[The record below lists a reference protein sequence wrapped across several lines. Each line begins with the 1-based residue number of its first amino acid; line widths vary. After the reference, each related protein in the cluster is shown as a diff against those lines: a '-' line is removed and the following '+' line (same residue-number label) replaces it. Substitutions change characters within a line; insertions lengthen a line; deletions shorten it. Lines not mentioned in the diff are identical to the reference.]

1 MQDPEKA
8 PEKKEEIKSD
18 SKSQKQDTKPQ
29 NESEILKNDEI
40 ITTEIKQKDEN
51 EIKEEN
57 PEKNE
62 KENNSDENKENL
74 EEKENEQKPGFR
86 IEAKG
91 AIKDDKDPI
100 NDTKKEDSTNPR
112 YLLSQMYQ
120 RCDPSKQKDIIITK
134 SEVIFMLGDTQRISI
149 AKVNG
154 KIELDFRSFHFD
166 DVMFLAKYGLNMNLK
181 DWDNLKKKMNLID
194 EAIYKLTH

>member
-1 MQDPEKA
+1 MKD

-18 SKSQKQDTKPQ
+18 SKSQEPETKPQ
-29 NESEILKNDEI
+29 NDPEISKNDEI

>member
-1 MQDPEKA
+1 MKD

-18 SKSQKQDTKPQ
+18 SKSQEPETKPQ
-29 NESEILKNDEI
+29 NVPEISKNDEI

-120 RCDPSKQKDIIITK
+120 RCDPSKQKDIVITK

>member
-1 MQDPEKA
+1 M
-8 PEKKEEIKSD
+8 KKEESIKEPKQKEQEKE
-18 SKSQKQDTKPQ
+18 SKTQIENDFS
-29 NESEILKNDEI
+29 KNDEI
-40 ITTEIKQKDEN
+40 ITTKIEEKEEN
-51 EIKEEN
+51 EIQ
-57 PEKNE
+57 
-62 KENNSDENKENL
+62 KENSEKKELEKKIEENKENL

-181 DWDNLKKKMNLID
+181 DWDNLKKKMNSID

>member
-1 MQDPEKA
+1 MQD
-8 PEKKEEIKSD
+8 PEKKEEIKSY
-18 SKSQKQDTKPQ
+18 SKSQEPETKPQ
-29 NESEILKNDEI
+29 NSPEISKNDEI

-91 AIKDDKDPI
+91 AIKDYKDPI